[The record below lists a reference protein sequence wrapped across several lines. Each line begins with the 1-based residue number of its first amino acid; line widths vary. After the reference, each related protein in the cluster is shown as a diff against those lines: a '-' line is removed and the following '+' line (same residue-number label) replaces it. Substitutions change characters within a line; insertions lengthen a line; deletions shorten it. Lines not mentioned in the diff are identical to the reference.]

1 MDISD
6 LDGISTAVQYYQP
19 SIRYNPCCK
28 SADKLT
34 CRRLYVE
41 TLELTTTKHCGDR
54 KHYNYGSVLLEHTLV
69 HLVYGTSVINIILTT
84 RLFSLIAY
92 ESHETHL
99 KSFVPGSSS
108 S

>member
-6 LDGISTAVQYYQP
+6 MDGISTAVQYYQP

-41 TLELTTTKHCGDR
+41 TVELTTTKHCGDR
-54 KHYNYGSVLLEHTLV
+54 KHYDYSITGTYTRTPSVWNKCDKYHIN
-69 HLVYGTSVINIILTT
+69 HQVI
-84 RLFSLIAY
+84 FSNSL
-92 ESHETHL
+92 
-99 KSFVPGSSS
+99 
-108 S
+108 